1 MTAGVASRPD
11 RAEPGAGPGGNR
23 NRKRCPGPL
32 GAGLAATA
40 FCVFG
45 LAAAT
50 PARAHFVVCNQSFD
64 VLNVAVGRDAGP
76 GFETEGWWIV
86 GANRC
91 ATVIRDELAAR
102 YVYVHADDVCGRP
115 VLYGSTEMCVGAKRF
130 RIVGGEACFARGY
143 RPAKFLEV
151 DTKAVSRRTLF
162 LAPRS

>member
-1 MTAGVASRPD
+1 MTAGLASRSD
-11 RAEPGAGPGGNR
+11 RAEPGVGLGGDR

-32 GAGLAATA
+32 RAGLAAAA

-50 PARAHFVVCNQSFD
+50 PARAQFVVCNQSFD
-64 VLNVAVGRDAGP
+64 VLNVALGRDAGSDL
-76 GFETEGWWIV
+76 ETDGWWIV

-115 VLYGSTEMCVGAKRF
+115 VFYGSTEMCVGAKRF
-130 RIVGGEACFARGY
+130 RIVGVEACFARGY

-151 DTKAVSRRTLF
+151 DTKAVSLWTLF